1 MKKSIA
7 PVWLG
12 VTVVACALWPQVSLS
27 ADATA
32 AATTTSQGA
41 VAPNTAQ
48 AQSKANKESNKKQQ
62 VKDAPASTSKD
73 ANASDSTQMPVSIA
87 KRVDDFSVEVLEP
100 NLNRPK
106 GSDNVGM
113 QVLHAESHFT
123 TEIPDE
129 AANEAQE
136 KGSLNAVAQSVVPAE
151 QIRRNKVVTGAQQ
164 ELQAAASAFG
174 FAAKVQER
182 RTKEAEAVMQKEKL
196 LAQEEE
202 KARAQ
207 KLAQEAQAK
216 AEAEAEAEAKAQVE
230 AQALAKVQAQQTE
243 DEASKADES
252 KSIVVATQDAEVTK
266 TPKANETSEVSAP
279 NEEVNTKATTKEPN
293 LVASKVA
300 EASQGEA
307 QPTAE
312 QTKVEVKAKTTAESK
327 VQPEALAQ
335 AETPKTSVKSI
346 TQAELERLFPMPP
359 KPQAMTASNDASE
372 QVEANLEQELSKVDL
387 LAHAGVFHVKPGTGT
402 YRLTQELYKAGQ
414 GYTQDQF
421 LTALF
426 RRNPDKF
433 GPRGPL
439 YPFENV
445 DLIVPTAAQIQLE
458 KNGVFASYLS
468 QPGVKLA
475 VKDLPRL
482 GVANKTSNQAK
493 LKAQKKQYEKACR
506 EVTKKRE
513 AYLKER
519 GFTISDNK

>member
-216 AEAEAEAEAKAQVE
+216 AEAEAK

-335 AETPKTSVKSI
+335 AEAPKTSVKSI

-493 LKAQKKQYEKACR
+493 LKVQKKQYEKACR
-506 EVTKKRE
+506 AVTKKRE
-513 AYLKER
+513 AYLKAH

>member
-27 ADATA
+27 ADAT

-216 AEAEAEAEAKAQVE
+216 AEAEAKAQVE
-230 AQALAKVQAQQTE
+230 AQDLAKVQAQQTE

-279 NEEVNTKATTKEPN
+279 NEEVNIKATTKEPN
-293 LVASKVA
+293 LVASKVT

-307 QPTAE
+307 QPTTE
-312 QTKVEVKAKTTAESK
+312 QTKVDVKAKTTAESK

-335 AETPKTSVKSI
+335 AEAPKTSVKSI

-513 AYLKER
+513 AYLKAH

>member
-27 ADATA
+27 ADAT

-129 AANEAQE
+129 TANEAQE

-216 AEAEAEAEAKAQVE
+216 AEAEAK

-335 AETPKTSVKSI
+335 AEAPKTSVKSI

-513 AYLKER
+513 AYLKAH

>member
-216 AEAEAEAEAKAQVE
+216 AEAEAK

-335 AETPKTSVKSI
+335 AEAPKTSVKSI

-513 AYLKER
+513 DYLKAH

>member
-12 VTVVACALWPQVSLS
+12 ATVVACALWPQVSLS
-27 ADATA
+27 AEATV
-32 AATTTSQGA
+32 ATTISQGA

-73 ANASDSTQMPVSIA
+73 ANASDSTQMPVSVA

-106 GSDNVGM
+106 SSDNLGM

-129 AANEAQE
+129 TANEAQE
-136 KGSLNAVAQSVVPAE
+136 EGSLNTVAPSVVPAE

-174 FAAKVQER
+174 FAAKDQER
-182 RTKEAEAVMQKEKL
+182 RTKEAEAIMQKEKL

-202 KARAQ
+202 KVRAQ

-216 AEAEAEAEAKAQVE
+216 AEAEAKAQAEAE
-230 AQALAKVQAQQTE
+230 AQALAKAQQTE

-266 TPKANETSEVSAP
+266 APKANETPEVNAP
-279 NEEVNTKATTKEPN
+279 NEEVNTKATTEEPN

-300 EASQGEA
+300 GASQGEA
-307 QPTAE
+307 QPTTE
-312 QTKVEVKAKTTAESK
+312 QTKDEVKAETTAESK

-335 AETPKTSVKSI
+335 AKAPKTSVKSI

-387 LAHAGVFHVKPGTGT
+387 LAHDGVFHVKPGTGT
-402 YRLTQELYKAGQ
+402 YRLTQELYKAGH

-433 GPRGPL
+433 GSRGPL

-458 KNGVFASYLS
+458 QNGVFASYLS
-468 QPGVKLA
+468 KPGVKLA
-475 VKDLPRL
+475 VKDLPPL

-493 LKAQKKQYEKACR
+493 LTAQKKQYEKACR

-513 AYLKER
+513 DYLKKH

>member
-27 ADATA
+27 ADAT

-73 ANASDSTQMPVSIA
+73 ANASDSTQMSVSIA

-216 AEAEAEAEAKAQVE
+216 AEAKAQVE

-266 TPKANETSEVSAP
+266 TPKANETSEVSAS
-279 NEEVNTKATTKEPN
+279 NEEVNIKATTKEPN
-293 LVASKVA
+293 LVASKVT

-335 AETPKTSVKSI
+335 AEAPKTSVKSI

-506 EVTKKRE
+506 AVTKKRE
-513 AYLKER
+513 AYLKAR

>member
-27 ADATA
+27 ADAT

-216 AEAEAEAEAKAQVE
+216 AEAEAK

-335 AETPKTSVKSI
+335 AEAPKTSVKSI

>member
-216 AEAEAEAEAKAQVE
+216 AEAEAK

-300 EASQGEA
+300 EASQGEV

-327 VQPEALAQ
+327 VQPEA
-335 AETPKTSVKSI
+335 PKTSVKSI

-506 EVTKKRE
+506 AVTKKRE

>member
-27 ADATA
+27 ADAT

-87 KRVDDFSVEVLEP
+87 KRVDDFSVEVLES

-216 AEAEAEAEAKAQVE
+216 AEAEAEAKAQVE

-335 AETPKTSVKSI
+335 AEAPKTSVKSI

>member
-87 KRVDDFSVEVLEP
+87 NRVDDFSVEVLEP

-216 AEAEAEAEAKAQVE
+216 AEAEAKAQVE

-279 NEEVNTKATTKEPN
+279 NEEVNIKATTKEPN
-293 LVASKVA
+293 LVASKVT

-307 QPTAE
+307 QPTTE
-312 QTKVEVKAKTTAESK
+312 QTKVDVKAKTTAESK

-335 AETPKTSVKSI
+335 AEAPKTSVKSI

>member
-27 ADATA
+27 ADAT

-113 QVLHAESHFT
+113 QVLRAESHFT

-216 AEAEAEAEAKAQVE
+216 AEAKAQVE

-266 TPKANETSEVSAP
+266 TPKANETSEVSAS
-279 NEEVNTKATTKEPN
+279 NEEVNIKATTKEPN
-293 LVASKVA
+293 LVASKVT

-335 AETPKTSVKSI
+335 AEAPKTSVKSI

-513 AYLKER
+513 AYLKAH

>member
-27 ADATA
+27 ADAT

-216 AEAEAEAEAKAQVE
+216 AEAEAEAKAQVE

-335 AETPKTSVKSI
+335 AEAPKTSVKSI

-513 AYLKER
+513 AHLKAH

>member
-27 ADATA
+27 ADAT

-129 AANEAQE
+129 ATNEAQE

-216 AEAEAEAEAKAQVE
+216 AEAEAK

-335 AETPKTSVKSI
+335 AEAPKTSVKSI

-445 DLIVPTAAQIQLE
+445 DLIVPTVAQIQLE

-513 AYLKER
+513 AYLKAR

>member
-27 ADATA
+27 ADAT

-216 AEAEAEAEAKAQVE
+216 AEAEAKAQVE

-252 KSIVVATQDAEVTK
+252 KSIVFATQDAEVTK

-279 NEEVNTKATTKEPN
+279 NEEVNIKATTKEPN
-293 LVASKVA
+293 LVASKVT

-307 QPTAE
+307 QPTTE
-312 QTKVEVKAKTTAESK
+312 QTKVDVKAKTTAESK

-335 AETPKTSVKSI
+335 AEAPKTSVKSI

-513 AYLKER
+513 AYLKAH

>member
-216 AEAEAEAEAKAQVE
+216 AEAEAEAKAQVE

-266 TPKANETSEVSAP
+266 TPKANETSEVSAS
-279 NEEVNTKATTKEPN
+279 NEEVNIKATTKEPN
-293 LVASKVA
+293 LVASKVT

-335 AETPKTSVKSI
+335 AEAPKTSVKSI

-513 AYLKER
+513 AYLKAH

>member
-27 ADATA
+27 ADAT

-106 GSDNVGM
+106 ASDNVGM

-216 AEAEAEAEAKAQVE
+216 AEAEAK

-335 AETPKTSVKSI
+335 AEAPKTSVKSI

-513 AYLKER
+513 AYLKAH

>member
-216 AEAEAEAEAKAQVE
+216 AEAEAK

-335 AETPKTSVKSI
+335 AEAPKTSVKSI

-513 AYLKER
+513 AYLKAH

>member
-129 AANEAQE
+129 ATNEAQE

-216 AEAEAEAEAKAQVE
+216 AEAEAEAKAQVE

-279 NEEVNTKATTKEPN
+279 NEEVNIKATTKEPN
-293 LVASKVA
+293 LVASKVT

-307 QPTAE
+307 QPTTE
-312 QTKVEVKAKTTAESK
+312 QTKVDVKAKTTAESK

-335 AETPKTSVKSI
+335 AEAPKTSVKSI

-513 AYLKER
+513 AYLKAH

>member
-216 AEAEAEAEAKAQVE
+216 AEAEAK

-300 EASQGEA
+300 EASQGEV

-335 AETPKTSVKSI
+335 AEAPKTSVKSI

-506 EVTKKRE
+506 AVTKKRE
-513 AYLKER
+513 AHLKAH

>member
-216 AEAEAEAEAKAQVE
+216 AEAKAQVE

-335 AETPKTSVKSI
+335 AEAPKTSVKSI

-414 GYTQDQF
+414 GYTHDQF

-513 AYLKER
+513 AYLKAH

>member
-27 ADATA
+27 ADAT

-216 AEAEAEAEAKAQVE
+216 AEAKAQVE

-266 TPKANETSEVSAP
+266 TPKANETSEVSAS
-279 NEEVNTKATTKEPN
+279 NEEVNIKATTKEPN
-293 LVASKVA
+293 LVASKVT

-335 AETPKTSVKSI
+335 AEAPKTSVKSI

>member
-216 AEAEAEAEAKAQVE
+216 AEAKAQVE

-266 TPKANETSEVSAP
+266 TPKANETSEVSAS
-279 NEEVNTKATTKEPN
+279 NEEVNIKATTKEPN
-293 LVASKVA
+293 LVASKVT

-335 AETPKTSVKSI
+335 AEAPKTSVKSI

-513 AYLKER
+513 AYLKAH

>member
-164 ELQAAASAFG
+164 ELQAAVSAFG

-216 AEAEAEAEAKAQVE
+216 AEAEAKAQVE

-300 EASQGEA
+300 EASQGEV

-335 AETPKTSVKSI
+335 AEAPKTSVKSI

-513 AYLKER
+513 AYLKAH

>member
-27 ADATA
+27 ADAT

-216 AEAEAEAEAKAQVE
+216 AEAKAQVE

-266 TPKANETSEVSAP
+266 TPKANETSEVSAS
-279 NEEVNTKATTKEPN
+279 NEEVNIKATTKEPN
-293 LVASKVA
+293 LVASKVT

-335 AETPKTSVKSI
+335 AEAPKTSVKSI

-506 EVTKKRE
+506 AVTKKRE
-513 AYLKER
+513 AYLKAR

>member
-27 ADATA
+27 ADAT

-216 AEAEAEAEAKAQVE
+216 AEAEAK

-335 AETPKTSVKSI
+335 AEAPKTSVKSI

-387 LAHAGVFHVKPGTGT
+387 LAHAGVFHVKHGTGT

-493 LKAQKKQYEKACR
+493 LKAPKKQYEKACR

-513 AYLKER
+513 AYLKAH

>member
-113 QVLHAESHFT
+113 QFLHAESHFT

-182 RTKEAEAVMQKEKL
+182 RTK
-196 LAQEEE
+196 
-202 KARAQ
+202 
-207 KLAQEAQAK
+207 
-216 AEAEAEAEAKAQVE
+216 EAEAKAQVE

-300 EASQGEA
+300 EASQGEV

-335 AETPKTSVKSI
+335 AEAPKTSVKSI

-513 AYLKER
+513 AYLKAH

>member
-27 ADATA
+27 ADAT

-129 AANEAQE
+129 ATNEAQE

-216 AEAEAEAEAKAQVE
+216 AEAEAK

-335 AETPKTSVKSI
+335 AEASKTSVKSI

-445 DLIVPTAAQIQLE
+445 DLIVPTVAQIQLE

-513 AYLKER
+513 AYLKAR

>member
-27 ADATA
+27 ADAT

-216 AEAEAEAEAKAQVE
+216 AEAKAQVE

-266 TPKANETSEVSAP
+266 TPKANETSEVSAS
-279 NEEVNTKATTKEPN
+279 NEEVNIKATTKEPN
-293 LVASKVA
+293 LVASKVT

-335 AETPKTSVKSI
+335 AEAPKTSVKSI

-513 AYLKER
+513 AYLKAH

>member
-32 AATTTSQGA
+32 ATTTSQGA

-48 AQSKANKESNKKQQ
+48 AQSKANQESNKKQQ

-216 AEAEAEAEAKAQVE
+216 AEAEAK

-335 AETPKTSVKSI
+335 AEAPKTSVKSI

-513 AYLKER
+513 AYLKAH

>member
-27 ADATA
+27 ADAT

-73 ANASDSTQMPVSIA
+73 ANASYSTQMPVSIA

-216 AEAEAEAEAKAQVE
+216 AEAEAKAQVE

-279 NEEVNTKATTKEPN
+279 NEEVNIKATTKEPN
-293 LVASKVA
+293 LVASKVT

-307 QPTAE
+307 QPTTE
-312 QTKVEVKAKTTAESK
+312 QTKVDVKAKTTAESK

-335 AETPKTSVKSI
+335 AEAPKTSVKSI

-513 AYLKER
+513 AYLKAH